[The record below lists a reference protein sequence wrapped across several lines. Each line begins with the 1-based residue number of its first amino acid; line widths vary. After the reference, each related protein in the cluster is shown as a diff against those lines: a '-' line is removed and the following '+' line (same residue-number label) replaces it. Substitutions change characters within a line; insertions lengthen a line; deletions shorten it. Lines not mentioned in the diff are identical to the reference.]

1 MQYLSLF
8 WYYSLRYPFEFTSRR
23 IGVVTPYR
31 SQLSLLRSRFSSA
44 FGPEQI
50 SDMEFNTVDGFQGRE
65 VDILVLSTVRASG
78 SSSEMPKS
86 SSNGIGF
93 VADVRRMN
101 VALTRAK
108 FSLWVVGN
116 ARTLQTNVNWA
127 ALIENSKERNLFA
140 SVTRPYNS
148 IFTKAGSS
156 SCKNNPSKLD
166 LDSGHHNNTARVK
179 KAERGN
185 KFVRHC
191 TKTGDE
197 LKHSVSTNNDPSRG
211 TFHSGSSNS
220 IGTYKLGSNSLLS
233 PVQAYEYSKNIISRE
248 ASRSERKPVKQ
259 FEDSADSENR
269 VRKHSSCAILE
280 DKSIHL
286 EQNSNIGP
294 LIEKAKTARRVS
306 ENPRCN
312 TSSQNSVSLASNELS
327 QSQGSTKIADPGSLM
342 KEAKTARRFSRT
354 PRCNTSSPGAVSLA
368 SNESSSQG
376 QGRSKIAEDPGS
388 LKKKAKTARRFSENP
403 RCNTSSQNSI
413 CPPSGSS
420 PGCSKIADS
429 KSCVVQEPKDLIARK
444 RQRADVEALLSSALI
459 SSKKPGASSK
469 PAPME
474 NSYSNTTRKGITKSA
489 TKCRHA

>member
-78 SSSEMPKS
+78 SSSETPKS

-127 ALIENSKERNLFA
+127 ALIENSKERNLFT

-148 IFTKAGSS
+148 IFTKAVSS

-166 LDSGHHNNTARVK
+166 LDSDHHNNTARVK
-179 KAERGN
+179 NAERGN
-185 KFVRHC
+185 KFVRYC
-191 TKTGDE
+191 TKTGDK
-197 LKHSVSTNNDPSRG
+197 LKHSISMNNDPSRG
-211 TFHSGSSNS
+211 TFHSGPSNS
-220 IGTYKLGSNSLLS
+220 IGAHKLGSSSLLS

-259 FEDSADSENR
+259 CEDSADSENR
-269 VRKHSSCAILE
+269 VRKHSSCATLE
-280 DKSIHL
+280 DKSRHL

-294 LIEKAKTARRVS
+294 LIEKAKTARRGS

-312 TSSQNSVSLASNELS
+312 TSSQNLVSLASNESS
-327 QSQGSTKIADPGSLM
+327 QGQGSTKIADPGSLM
-342 KEAKTARRFSRT
+342 KEAKTARRFSGT

-368 SNESSSQG
+368 SNESSQG
-376 QGRSKIAEDPGS
+376 QGRSKIADPGS
-388 LKKKAKTARRFSENP
+388 LIKKAKTARRFSENP
-403 RCNTSSQNSI
+403 RCNTSSQSSI

-420 PGCSKIADS
+420 PDSSNIADS
-429 KSCVVQEPKDLIARK
+429 KSCVVQEPKDLIARRK

-489 TKCRHA
+489 T